1 MPQEKNNKN
10 KIPAYSAFLFKFD
23 IQKQLEEEEDGIDE
37 ETTKENAHSDSFEKD
52 SSIRN
57 KKHQLK
63 VLNFFFESSCR

>member
-37 ETTKENAHSDSFEKD
+37 ETTKENAHSDSFGKD
-52 SSIRN
+52 SSIRP
-57 KKHQLK
+57 KFRSIL
-63 VLNFFFESSCR
+63 V

>member
-52 SSIRN
+52 SSIRT
-57 KKHQLK
+57 
-63 VLNFFFESSCR
+63 